1 MKPFYCYPG
10 EELSKINDVD
20 VKSLPREL
28 ILEMLQA
35 CTGIQL
41 KGGHHERQQFFDAK
55 SGLETSSH
63 GSMMIKWSDP
73 PMVVSDDPECPPVML
88 SIGGK
93 NVFGLSK
100 EEILA
105 LLDASSQISTASVS
119 RICLLDALPGNK
131 QTLRSKLQSDS
142 VAVHPGFQCAGCSHK
157 PLVGARF
164 SCKVCTTTFCGA
176 CFKGRAHAHPPD
188 HEFSVQ
194 DFPGSTS
201 TVAPPAPKI
210 SEGSAVVVIGTGQR
224 NQDGKLGL
232 VTASL
237 PSSSAGLPMWTV
249 LLEDAKDD
257 LSVQL
262 EAQHLFLRSTAASPE
277 VAAAPTPSTPP
288 PEVPNPAAKVVK
300 SSRFTLV
307 DKCGVQEVIPP
318 MRRQRSLR
326 ELRQV
331 EGHQALERFKL
342 QEPSTGRTCTFLCKG
357 MCGTMV
363 EKDKHEYIKEGQLVL
378 CDVCT
383 QKSQASEEKT
393 SCRKCKKEFVHSK
406 FLMDLGELQPLCE
419 ECKEDLQW
427 AIVSPFRPS

>member
-1 MKPFYCYPG
+1 M
-10 EELSKINDVD
+10 
-20 VKSLPREL
+20 
-28 ILEMLQA
+28 
-35 CTGIQL
+35 QL
-41 KGGHHERQQFFDAK
+41 KRGHHETQQFFDTK
-55 SGLETSSH
+55 SGLETSSF
-63 GSMMIKWSDP
+63 GSMRIKWSDP
-73 PMVVSDDPECPPVML
+73 PMVVSDDKSCPPVML
-88 SIGGK
+88 SVGGK

-105 LLDASSQISTASVS
+105 LLEASSQISTASVS

-131 QTLRSKLQSDS
+131 QALRNKLQSDS

-201 TVAPPAPKI
+201 TVAPAAPKMT
-210 SEGSAVVVIGTGQR
+210 EGSAVVVIGTGQR

-232 VTASL
+232 VTASM

-249 LLEDAKDD
+249 LLEDAADV
-257 LSVQL
+257 SVQL
-262 EAQHLFLRSTAASPE
+262 EAQHLFLRSE
-277 VAAAPTPSTPP
+277 VAAPDAAPTPELTPSTPQA
-288 PEVPNPAAKVVK
+288 EVPNSAAKVVK
-300 SSRFTLV
+300 STRFTLV
-307 DKCGVQEVIPP
+307 DKGEEQPP

-342 QEPSTGRTCTFLCKG
+342 QEPLTGRTCTFLCKG

-378 CDVCT
+378 CDACT

-393 SCRKCKKEFVHSK
+393 SCGKCKKEFVHSK

-427 AIVSPFRPS
+427 AIVSPFPPSESYAMSHES